1 MPFPSPP
8 LDGELCRQRQQR
20 LRHYL
25 AEKNLEA
32 AIFFNRH
39 YVYSL
44 SGYWHEQP
52 LTPTAIVV
60 KRDGDT
66 TLFTHDESA
75 VAPAADHN
83 VTYIPN
89 HLFTLKPNLSGCL
102 AEVLNPLLKGIQSAG
117 TEEQTPVALLEGPEC
132 TDISEDYQYL
142 RRKKDADEVAAFE
155 FTIRCAE
162 RAYATA
168 QQVIEPG
175 VTEVEVMAAMQE
187 SATFEAG
194 EFLSG
199 WGQDFQCGGPGGFAR
214 HRRKVEAGELYVL
227 DLGVGVR
234 GYRSD
239 LCRTFSVDGNPTAK
253 QQEAHAHIV
262 EVMTMGE
269 SLLRPRQSCKEMYE
283 KVNAQLDGWNRY
295 QFFHHAGHGV
305 GLDAHEVP
313 RINPA
318 WDDTFEVG
326 DLVAFEP
333 GLYGPELRGG
343 IRLENNYLI
352 TEDGFRQLSHY
363 PLSLTSTS
371 A

>member
-1 MPFPSPP
+1 MSFPSPP
-8 LDGELCRQRQQR
+8 LDGELCRLRQNR
-20 LRHYL
+20 LREYL
-25 AEKNLEA
+25 AEKNLEG

-52 LTPTAIVV
+52 LTPAAILVE
-60 KRDGDT
+60 RDGDT
-66 TLFTHDESA
+66 TIFTHDESA
-75 VAPAADHN
+75 DAPAADRN
-83 VTYIPN
+83 VTYVPN

-102 AEVLNPLLKGIQSAG
+102 AEVLNPLLKNIKTVG
-117 TEEQTPVALLEGPEC
+117 TAEQTPSALISGPDC
-132 TDISEDYQYL
+132 LDISEDYQYL
-142 RRKKDADEVAAFE
+142 RRRKDADEVAAFE
-155 FTIRCAE
+155 FTIQCAE

-168 QQVIEPG
+168 REAIKPG

-187 SATFEAG
+187 SATLEAG

-214 HRRKVEAGELYVL
+214 HGQKIEAGELYVL
-227 DLGVGVR
+227 DVGVGVR

-239 LCRTFSVDGNPTAK
+239 LCRTFSVDNNPTEA
-253 QQEAHAHIV
+253 QQEAHAHII

-269 SLLRPRQSCKEMYE
+269 AMLRPGQSCKEMYDQ
-283 KVNAQLDGWNRY
+283 VNDRLDGWNGY

-352 TEDGFRQLSHY
+352 TEEGHRQLSHF
-363 PLSLTSTS
+363 PLALT
-371 A
+371 